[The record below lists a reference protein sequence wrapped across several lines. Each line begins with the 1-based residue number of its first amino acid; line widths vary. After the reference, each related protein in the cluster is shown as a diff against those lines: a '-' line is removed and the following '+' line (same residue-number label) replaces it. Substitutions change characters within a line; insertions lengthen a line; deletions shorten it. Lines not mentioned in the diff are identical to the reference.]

1 MRFLTLEQCKRHVY
15 VEHDEDDNLIELY
28 ATSAE
33 QAVENYLEQP
43 LEEVITDKN
52 REAIVSAMLL
62 FFGSMYANRE
72 GFTTMN
78 TQPTAAI
85 MALLNPYKS
94 YGNLRG

>member
-1 MRFLTLEQCKRHVY
+1 
-15 VEHDEDDNLIELY
+15 
-28 ATSAE
+28 
-33 QAVENYLEQP
+33 
-43 LEEVITDKN
+43 
-52 REAIVSAMLL
+52 MLL